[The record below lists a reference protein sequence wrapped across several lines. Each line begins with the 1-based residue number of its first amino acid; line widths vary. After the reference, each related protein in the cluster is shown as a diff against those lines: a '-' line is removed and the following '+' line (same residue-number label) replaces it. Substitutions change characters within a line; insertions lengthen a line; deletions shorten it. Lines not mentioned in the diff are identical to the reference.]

1 MKYVLAYDTE
11 DGPLV
16 EDGGHVF
23 EYETLEAAET
33 AANYVRKHQGRT
45 VWLKKLVSVAVYPG
59 RAGTYDPV

>member
-1 MKYVLAYDTE
+1 MKYLLTYDTE

-23 EYETLEAAET
+23 EYDSLEAAE
-33 AANYVRKHQGRT
+33 AAAHAERKDSGRT

-59 RAGTYDPV
+59 RAGTYDSV